1 MRRPHGNVGVDGGM
15 LLLLGALIQQQYHER
30 IGVYQDNNQHQ
41 QIEHETTKVGTKKL
55 VTTASVASASPTSSI
70 RLATIEDIEDPPNQN
85 QVGVHTT
92 LV

>member
-55 VTTASVASASPTSSI
+55 VTTTSVASASPTSSI

-85 QVGVHTT
+85 QVVVHTT